1 MWNFFL
7 VICFLHDSLKAQI
20 AFIALVIEN
29 STLKIWR
36 RKRWNYVCIVYCIIL
51 KMGSDL
57 GLIFWNLWIARD
69 ASKMSRK
76 WVLTALGWDNGKH
89 LQLYRILG
97 DRIDARAKQTAGRG
111 LFLIIKWKEFKSK
124 KMANLF
130 TTCIKTHDNSAEKK

>member
-7 VICFLHDSLKAQI
+7 VICFLHNSFKAQLT
-20 AFIALVIEN
+20 FIALEIEN
-29 STLKIWR
+29 PTIKIWR
-36 RKRWNYVCIVYCIIL
+36 REWWNYVCIVYCIIL

-57 GLIFWNLWIARD
+57 GLIFWSLWIAKD

-97 DRIDARAKQTAGRG
+97 DRRDAKAEQMAGSG
-111 LFLIIKWKEFKSK
+111 LFLIIKNERSLKVK
-124 KMANLF
+124 KWQI
-130 TTCIKTHDNSAEKK
+130 C